1 MTNLHLSRTQT
12 VGLCLLGVALAAAG
26 LLIGWPTAEPG
37 ASAPE
42 AVIGPVSRATPFV
55 RSMQDTL
62 PDGDLQALQN
72 GVSAGGASGGLAY
85 GELKR
90 LFDYYLSAVGE
101 QSIETI
107 TLQIRG
113 ELDRRLPPEQAK
125 KAQRLLGLYIAFKR
139 ELVRVESQPQLAG
152 NGLQAI
158 RGRFLAMQDIR
169 ARYFSAEESQGMFG
183 FDDRY
188 DMDAI
193 ARLEVSQ
200 NPELTAAQK
209 KERLAALDAA
219 LPEQLRKEREATS
232 IVVRME
238 QQAQELRAKG
248 GSEDDVYRMRAREL
262 DPQAAARLAEVDREE
277 ATWKGR
283 ITRYQEERN
292 KLLLSLG
299 NASASERDAS
309 LTQLQQ
315 SSFSEAERPRLKA
328 YE

>member
-1 MTNLHLSRTQT
+1 MHLRRTQQ
-12 VGLCLLGVALAAAG
+12 VGLG
-26 LLIGWPTAEPG
+26 LLCVAVVAGGLLVWWPAAETA
-37 ASAPE
+37 APVA

-62 PDGDLQALQN
+62 PDGDLQAIQMGLAA
-72 GVSAGGASGGLAY
+72 SASGGGLAY

-113 ELDRRLPPEQAK
+113 ELDRRLPPSQAQ
-125 KAQRLLGLYIAFKR
+125 KAQRLLGLYIAFKG
-139 ELVRVESQPQLAG
+139 ELVRVESQPQLVG

-158 RGRFLAMQDIR
+158 RGRFMAMQDIR
-169 ARYFSAEESQGMFG
+169 ARYFSAQESEGMFS
-183 FDDRY
+183 FDDSY
-188 DMDAI
+188 DLDAI

-200 NPELTAAQK
+200 NPALNAAQK
-209 KERLAALDAA
+209 KQQLAALDAV

-232 IVVRME
+232 IVVRIE

-248 GSEDDVYRMRAREL
+248 GSEDDVYRMRAKEL
-262 DPQAAARLAEVDREE
+262 DPQAAARLADVDREE
-277 ATWKGR
+277 AAWKGR
-283 ITRYQEERN
+283 IAQYLEERS
-292 KLLLSLG
+292 KLFQSQA
-299 NASASERDAS
+299 NASASERQTVLA
-309 LTQLQQ
+309 QLRQTH
-315 SSFSEAERPRLKA
+315 FTEAERPRLVA

>member
-1 MTNLHLSRTQT
+1 MHLSRSNR
-12 VGLCLLGVALAAAG
+12 VAFGLLGAALLG
-26 LLIGWPTAEPG
+26 GGMLLWWWQTAEP
-37 ASAPE
+37 AALPATA
-42 AVIGPVSRATPFV
+42 AVGPVSRASPFV

-62 PDGDLQALQN
+62 PDGDLRT
-72 GVSAGGASGGLAY
+72 VSAGSAAGASGTLPY

-113 ELDRRLPPEQAK
+113 ELDRRLPPAQTQQ
-125 KAQRLLGLYIAFKR
+125 AQRLLGLYIAFKR

-158 RGRFLAMQDIR
+158 RGRFLAMQDMR
-169 ARYFSAEESQGMFG
+169 ARYFSNEETQGMFG
-183 FDDRY
+183 FEDAY

-193 ARLEVSQ
+193 ARLETSQ
-200 NPELTAAQK
+200 NPALTADQK
-209 KERLAALDAA
+209 KQQLAALDAA

-232 IVVRME
+232 VVVRLE

-248 GSEDDVYRMRAREL
+248 GSEDDIYRMRAKEL
-262 DPQAAARLAEVDREE
+262 DPQAASRLAEVDREE
-277 ATWKGR
+277 AAWKSR
-283 ITRYQEERN
+283 IARYLEERS
-292 KLLLSLG
+292 KLLQSQA
-299 NASASERDAS
+299 NASASEREAS
-309 LTQLQQ
+309 LAQLQQ
-315 SSFSEAERPRLKA
+315 KAFTDAERPRLRA